1 MRKLMKN
8 GSREIHF
15 PPQNSP
21 FMPKKYTLSFL
32 LFLFLCCNHFILSA
46 QQVSVSGVVRET
58 NTNKPIINA
67 SISILETGLGGLTD
81 SLGRFTVFFPSREV
95 WLSVSHTGHFTKN
108 ISLLPVSN
116 KNLEVFLDEKINE
129 LEELTIS
136 GVGAVQNIRQ
146 LQTGVTSLSIKSVKK
161 LPSLLGEV
169 DIIKGVMTLPG
180 VTSVGEGATGFNVRG
195 GNIDQ
200 NLLLV
205 DEAPIYNSSHLLGMV
220 SIFNPDVVQ
229 RMEFYRGGVPAQYG
243 GRAASVLQIN
253 LKDPKTEK
261 IAVSGGLGVV
271 SSRLM
276 MEAPIIKDKMYAYV
290 SARGS
295 YADYLFQLLP
305 DPNLRAT
312 KTQFWDITGKLT
324 YKITDKDKLSFSM
337 LGSNDAFKMAG
348 DSLAK
353 VEVNASSAR
362 FDWKT
367 RASTLSWKRFFNNH
381 LSSTV
386 SAIYSSYDA
395 NISSR
400 DSSLAFKLASS
411 LTYSGIKADV
421 DYQLNDQHYLK
432 IGTNIAHYSISP
444 ANIRPYDAFSQI
456 NTIVLPTERAIETA
470 IYVSDNIRVT
480 DKISVA
486 AGLRYAFFAQLG
498 GTTYHYAE
506 GKPRNIETLR
516 DSTVFGQG
524 QVAKWYGGLEPRLSL
539 AYTLSENSSIKINYN
554 RMQQFLQLLSNTT
567 AALPTARWKISDEHI
582 KPQIA
587 DQIALGYFQNLQDN
601 TWETSAEVFYKQLQQ
616 VTDYKDGANL
626 LLEQHPETQILQGA
640 GFAYGAEIYAKKSK
654 GTLTG
659 WLSYTYSNTFLK
671 ITGNTVEETVN
682 QGKYFPPNY
691 NRPHILNLLMNY
703 QYTKRASISSNFTY
717 SSGRPI
723 TYPDYK
729 FRIGN
734 TTVPYFDARNQGN
747 IPDYIRLDL
756 GVTLESHPSAKNWSS
771 WHFSIYNA
779 LARKNAY
786 SVFFRTKDTPQ
797 FLYQKVNIYKLSV
810 LGTMIPSLTYNFKF

>member
-1 MRKLMKN
+1 M
-8 GSREIHF
+8 F
-15 PPQNSP
+15 Q
-21 FMPKKYTLSFL
+21 KYTLFI
-32 LFLFLCCNHFILSA
+32 LFLVCCTTIVSA
-46 QQVSVSGVVRET
+46 QQVAVSGIVREI
-58 NTNKPIINA
+58 NTNQPIVGA
-67 SISILETGLGGLTD
+67 SVAILETGLGGITD
-81 SLGRFTVFFPSREV
+81 SLGRFTVFFPAREV

-108 ISLLPVSN
+108 ISLPPIAN
-116 KNLEVFLDEKINE
+116 TNLVVFLDEKINE
-129 LEELTIS
+129 LEALTVS
-136 GVGAVQNIRQ
+136 GVGATQNIRQ
-146 LQTGVTSLSIKSVKK
+146 LQMGVTALSIKSVKK
-161 LPSLLGEV
+161 LPTLLGEV

-180 VTSVGEGATGFNVRG
+180 VTTVGEGATGFNVRG

-200 NLLLV
+200 NLILV

-229 RMEFYRGGVPAQYG
+229 RMEFFRGGVPAQYG
-243 GRAASVLQIN
+243 GRTASVLQIN
-253 LKDPKTEK
+253 LKDPKAEK
-261 IAVSGGLGVV
+261 FAVSGGLGMV
-271 SSRLM
+271 SSRVM
-276 MEAPIIKDKMYAYV
+276 IETPILQDKMYAYI

-305 DPNLRAT
+305 DPNIRAT
-312 KTQFWDITGKLT
+312 KTQFWDITGKLA
-324 YKITDKDKLSFSM
+324 YKVSDKDKIALSIIS
-337 LGSNDAFKMAG
+337 SNDAFKMAG

-362 FDWKT
+362 FDWT
-367 RASTLSWKRFFNNH
+367 TQAGTLSWKRFFNNQ

-386 SAIYSSYDA
+386 SAIYSSYGA

-411 LTYSGIKADV
+411 LTYSALKADV

-432 IGTNIAHYSISP
+432 IGLSAGNYSILP
-444 ANIRPYDAFSQI
+444 ANIRPYDGLSQI
-456 NTIVLPTERAIETA
+456 NTIILPTERALETA
-470 IYVSDNIRVT
+470 IYASDNIRLT
-480 DKISVA
+480 DKISA
-486 AGLRYAFFAQLG
+486 AIGLRYVFFAQLG

-506 GKPRNIETLR
+506 GKPRNLSTLR
-516 DSTVFGQG
+516 DSTVFGEAAIAQS
-524 QVAKWYGGLEPRLSL
+524 YGGLEPRLSL

-567 AALPTARWKISDEHI
+567 AALPTARWKISDAHV

-601 TWETSAEVFYKQLQQ
+601 TWETSAELFYKQLNQ

-626 LLEQHPETQILQGA
+626 LLEQRPETQILQGT
-640 GFAYGAEIYAKKSK
+640 GFAYGAEIYAKKNK
-654 GTLTG
+654 GTFTG

-671 ITGNTVEETVN
+671 ITGNTLEETVN

-691 NRPHILNLLMNY
+691 NRPHIFNLLMNY
-703 QYTKRASISSNFTY
+703 QYTKRAAISSNFTY

-734 TTVPYFDARNQGN
+734 TTAPYFDARNQGS

-756 GVTLESHPSAKNWSS
+756 GVTFESHPSAKNWSS
-771 WHFSIYNA
+771 WNISIYNA

-786 SVFFRTKDTPQ
+786 SVFFRTKDTAQ

-810 LGTMIPSLTYNFKF
+810 LGAIIPSLTYNFKF